1 MRKQYFFRQTPG
13 GFSAWDV
20 DRLVELTRDFPRR
33 RVALADIR
41 ELAEPWFG
49 PDESPTWQ
57 ALVEHVRLMDAADVS
72 FPIILA
78 ADGTV
83 MDGMH
88 RVAKAL
94 RAGQTEIEAVRFT
107 VDPPPDYL
115 NVQPADLPYGRP
127 RQ

>member
-1 MRKQYFFRQTPG
+1 MRKQYFFRLTAG

-20 DRLVELTRDFPRR
+20 ERLVELTRTFPRR
-33 RVALADIR
+33 RLALADIR
-41 ELAEPWFG
+41 ELEEPWFG
-49 PDESPTWQ
+49 ADESPTWR
-57 ALVEHVRLMDAADVS
+57 ALVEHVRLMDAADLS

-94 RAGQTEIEAVRFT
+94 RAGQTDIEAVQFI
-107 VDPPPDYL
+107 VDPAAEYL
-115 NVQPADLPYGRP
+115 NVQLADLPY
-127 RQ
+127 

>member
-1 MRKQYFFRQTPG
+1 MRKQYFFRPTAG
-13 GFSAWDV
+13 AFSAWDV
-20 DRLVELTRDFPRR
+20 DRLVELTRNFPRR

-49 PDESPTWQ
+49 ADESPTWQ
-57 ALVEHVRLMDAADVS
+57 ALVEHVQLMDAADLS
-72 FPIILA
+72 FPIILG

-94 RAGQTEIEAVRFT
+94 RAGHTDIEAVQFI
-107 VDPPPDYL
+107 VDPPPDEV
-115 NVQPADLPYGRP
+115 NVQPADLPY
-127 RQ
+127 